1 MVREI
6 KTQKMKKVLPLF
18 GIVIV
23 TSFIACR
30 KGQVNTFPDGSSYG
44 NAGLTYQQ
52 INGTYKMHDS
62 IYFMGNVGFQPIDP
76 KFRYKLDRN
85 ETININVENGV
96 GVFNYQGYKYIETKG
111 VMNEYMTTNPGFTY
125 TKIRFNKDSIYVNFF
140 NINYRNDSA
149 LNITVKGY
157 KL

>member
-1 MVREI
+1 
-6 KTQKMKKVLPLF
+6 
-18 GIVIV
+18 
-23 TSFIACR
+23 
-30 KGQVNTFPDGSSYG
+30 VNTFPQGSSYG
-44 NAGLTYQQ
+44 NSGLTYQE
-52 INGTYKMHDS
+52 INGTYKMYDS
-62 IYFMGNVGFQPIDP
+62 IYFMGNVGYQPIDP
-76 KFRYKLDRN
+76 KFRYKIDRP
-85 ETININVENGV
+85 ESINITNENGV

-111 VMNEYMTTNPGFTY
+111 VMNEYMTSNPGFTY